1 MKKENTIY
9 IIMILYI
16 LLNLVCVNI
25 LFSNVYDSYFE
36 LFPVNDSEDTYRL
49 VDMEESVSSFVKDY
63 EKVVHLKDFYN
74 ELGNNS
80 LIEYYEEIEQP
91 VEVDEFKA
99 TEIFRYGYEE
109 QFESD
114 EIKQILLNYNSW
126 HNNNLCE
133 KIIEGDDLKKS
144 DFVQENY
151 EEIPVILGYE
161 YRDYYNIGDTMDVTL
176 STDVFGHYKVI
187 GIMNK
192 DTSIWVNDNLVYLDR
207 YIIAPALTIQQEP
220 CDYSDLIY
228 QGFLYMQKINGVVK
242 LSDNYSFQEFMVDF
256 ERLRIKYNIFDI
268 NILNYSTLETNAL
281 KLLLYENSNNLM
293 GMLILM
299 CTYIFISVIVYIL
312 IILNSSRYRFRVYII
327 SGYRL
332 LDLKKNI
339 YCKILG
345 IVVIPILFLLFINY
359 EYWTDISGIM
369 DLLDICMLITVC
381 LLSMI
386 SIVVLGTPKEWNVS
400 RRNFTPTFF
409 FSFLWAAAA
418 LW

>member
-386 SIVVLGTPKEWNVS
+386 AMFI
-400 RRNFTPTFF
+400 FF
-409 FSFLWAAAA
+409 KKNPVESL
-418 LW
+418 LIKSQ

>member
-176 STDVFGHYKVI
+176 PTDVFGHYKVI

-386 SIVVLGTPKEWNVS
+386 AMFIFFK
-400 RRNFTPTFF
+400 RNPVERIIHGDVND
-409 FSFLWAAAA
+409 
-418 LW
+418 

>member
-133 KIIEGDDLKKS
+133 KILEGDDLKKS

-242 LSDNYSFQEFMVDF
+242 LSDNYSFQEFMVNF

-386 SIVVLGTPKEWNVS
+386 AMFI
-400 RRNFTPTFF
+400 FF
-409 FSFLWAAAA
+409 KKNPVERIIHGDVND
-418 LW
+418 

>member
-312 IILNSSRYRFRVYII
+312 IILNSSRYRFGVYII

-386 SIVVLGTPKEWNVS
+386 AMFIFFK
-400 RRNFTPTFF
+400 RNPVERIIHGDVND
-409 FSFLWAAAA
+409 
-418 LW
+418 

>member
-293 GMLILM
+293 EMLILM

-386 SIVVLGTPKEWNVS
+386 AMFIFFK
-400 RRNFTPTFF
+400 RNPVERIIHGDVND
-409 FSFLWAAAA
+409 
-418 LW
+418 

>member
-36 LFPVNDSEDTYRL
+36 VFPVNDSENTYRL

-386 SIVVLGTPKEWNVS
+386 AMFI
-400 RRNFTPTFF
+400 FF
-409 FSFLWAAAA
+409 KKNPVERIIHGDVND
-418 LW
+418 

>member
-386 SIVVLGTPKEWNVS
+386 AMFI
-400 RRNFTPTFF
+400 FF
-409 FSFLWAAAA
+409 KKNPVERIIHGDIND
-418 LW
+418 

>member
-114 EIKQILLNYNSW
+114 EIKQILLNFNSW

-386 SIVVLGTPKEWNVS
+386 AMFI
-400 RRNFTPTFF
+400 FF
-409 FSFLWAAAA
+409 KKNPVERIIHGDVND
-418 LW
+418 

>member
-242 LSDNYSFQEFMVDF
+242 LSDNYSFQEFMVNF

-386 SIVVLGTPKEWNVS
+386 AMFI
-400 RRNFTPTFF
+400 FF
-409 FSFLWAAAA
+409 KKNPVERIIHGDVND
-418 LW
+418 

>member
-242 LSDNYSFQEFMVDF
+242 LSVNYSFQEFMVDF

-386 SIVVLGTPKEWNVS
+386 AMFI
-400 RRNFTPTFF
+400 FF
-409 FSFLWAAAA
+409 KKNPVERIIHGDVND
-418 LW
+418 

>member
-80 LIEYYEEIEQP
+80 LIEYSEEIEQP

-386 SIVVLGTPKEWNVS
+386 AMFIFFK
-400 RRNFTPTFF
+400 RNPVERIIHGDVND
-409 FSFLWAAAA
+409 
-418 LW
+418 

>member
-16 LLNLVCVNI
+16 FLNLVCVNK
-25 LFSNVYDSYFE
+25 

-386 SIVVLGTPKEWNVS
+386 AMFIFFK
-400 RRNFTPTFF
+400 RNPVERIIHGDVND
-409 FSFLWAAAA
+409 
-418 LW
+418 

>member
-369 DLLDICMLITVC
+369 DLLDISMLITVC

-386 SIVVLGTPKEWNVS
+386 AMFI
-400 RRNFTPTFF
+400 FF
-409 FSFLWAAAA
+409 KKNPVERIIHGDVND
-418 LW
+418 

>member
-268 NILNYSTLETNAL
+268 NILNYSTIETNAL

-386 SIVVLGTPKEWNVS
+386 AMFI
-400 RRNFTPTFF
+400 FF
-409 FSFLWAAAA
+409 KKNPVERIIHGDVND
-418 LW
+418 

>member
-242 LSDNYSFQEFMVDF
+242 LSNNYSFQEFMVDF

-386 SIVVLGTPKEWNVS
+386 AMFIFFK
-400 RRNFTPTFF
+400 RNPVERIIHGDVND
-409 FSFLWAAAA
+409 
-418 LW
+418 

>member
-1 MKKENTIY
+1 
-9 IIMILYI
+9 MILYI
-16 LLNLVCVNI
+16 LLNRVCVNI

-242 LSDNYSFQEFMVDF
+242 LSDNYSFQEFMVNF

-386 SIVVLGTPKEWNVS
+386 AMFI
-400 RRNFTPTFF
+400 FF
-409 FSFLWAAAA
+409 KKNPVERIIHGDVND
-418 LW
+418 

>member
-151 EEIPVILGYE
+151 EEVPVILGYE

-386 SIVVLGTPKEWNVS
+386 AMFIFFK
-400 RRNFTPTFF
+400 RNPVERIIHGDVND
-409 FSFLWAAAA
+409 
-418 LW
+418 

>member
-1 MKKENTIY
+1 
-9 IIMILYI
+9 MILYI

-386 SIVVLGTPKEWNVS
+386 AMFI
-400 RRNFTPTFF
+400 FF
-409 FSFLWAAAA
+409 KKNPVESL
-418 LW
+418 LIKSQ

>member
-133 KIIEGDDLKKS
+133 KIIEGYDLKKS

-386 SIVVLGTPKEWNVS
+386 AMFIFFK
-400 RRNFTPTFF
+400 RNPVERIIHGDVND
-409 FSFLWAAAA
+409 
-418 LW
+418 

>member
-1 MKKENTIY
+1 VKKENTIY

-369 DLLDICMLITVC
+369 DLLDISMLITVC

-386 SIVVLGTPKEWNVS
+386 AMFI
-400 RRNFTPTFF
+400 FF
-409 FSFLWAAAA
+409 KKNPVERIIHGDVND
-418 LW
+418 

>member
-133 KIIEGDDLKKS
+133 KIIEGDDFKKS

-386 SIVVLGTPKEWNVS
+386 AMFI
-400 RRNFTPTFF
+400 FF
-409 FSFLWAAAA
+409 KKNPVERIIHGDVND
-418 LW
+418 

>member
-192 DTSIWVNDNLVYLDR
+192 DTSIWINDNLVYLDR

-242 LSDNYSFQEFMVDF
+242 LSDNYSFQEFMVNF

-386 SIVVLGTPKEWNVS
+386 AMFI
-400 RRNFTPTFF
+400 FF
-409 FSFLWAAAA
+409 KKNPVERIIHGDVND
-418 LW
+418 

>member
-242 LSDNYSFQEFMVDF
+242 LSDNYSFQEFMVNF

-293 GMLILM
+293 GLLILM

-386 SIVVLGTPKEWNVS
+386 AMFI
-400 RRNFTPTFF
+400 FF
-409 FSFLWAAAA
+409 KKNPVERIIHGDVND
-418 LW
+418 

>member
-242 LSDNYSFQEFMVDF
+242 LSDNYSFQEFMVNF

-345 IVVIPILFLLFINY
+345 IVVIPILFLLVINY

-386 SIVVLGTPKEWNVS
+386 AMFI
-400 RRNFTPTFF
+400 FF
-409 FSFLWAAAA
+409 KKNPVERIIHGDVND
-418 LW
+418 

>member
-187 GIMNK
+187 GIMKK

-386 SIVVLGTPKEWNVS
+386 AMFI
-400 RRNFTPTFF
+400 FF
-409 FSFLWAAAA
+409 KKNPVERIIHGDVND
-418 LW
+418 

>member
-242 LSDNYSFQEFMVDF
+242 LSDNYSFQEFMVNF

-299 CTYIFISVIVYIL
+299 CTYISISVIVYIL

-386 SIVVLGTPKEWNVS
+386 AMFI
-400 RRNFTPTFF
+400 FF
-409 FSFLWAAAA
+409 KKNPVERIIHGDVND
-418 LW
+418 

>member
-36 LFPVNDSEDTYRL
+36 VFPVNDSEDTYRL

-386 SIVVLGTPKEWNVS
+386 AMFI
-400 RRNFTPTFF
+400 FF
-409 FSFLWAAAA
+409 KKNPVERIIHGDVND
-418 LW
+418 

>member
-133 KIIEGDDLKKS
+133 KIIEGDDFKKS
-144 DFVQENY
+144 DFVQENF

-386 SIVVLGTPKEWNVS
+386 AMFI
-400 RRNFTPTFF
+400 FF
-409 FSFLWAAAA
+409 KKNPVERIIHGDVND
-418 LW
+418 

>member
-49 VDMEESVSSFVKDY
+49 VDMEESDSSFVKDY

-386 SIVVLGTPKEWNVS
+386 AMFI
-400 RRNFTPTFF
+400 FF
-409 FSFLWAAAA
+409 KKNPVERIIHGDVND
-418 LW
+418 

>member
-1 MKKENTIY
+1 VKKENTIY

-386 SIVVLGTPKEWNVS
+386 AMFIFFK
-400 RRNFTPTFF
+400 RNPVERIIHGDVND
-409 FSFLWAAAA
+409 
-418 LW
+418 

>member
-242 LSDNYSFQEFMVDF
+242 LSDNYSFQEFMVNF

-369 DLLDICMLITVC
+369 DLLDICMLITV
-381 LLSMI
+381 M
-386 SIVVLGTPKEWNVS
+386 
-400 RRNFTPTFF
+400 FTINDCYVYIF
-409 FSFLWAAAA
+409 
-418 LW
+418 

>member
-242 LSDNYSFQEFMVDF
+242 LSDNYSFQEFMVNF

-293 GMLILM
+293 GRLILM

-386 SIVVLGTPKEWNVS
+386 AMFI
-400 RRNFTPTFF
+400 FF
-409 FSFLWAAAA
+409 KKTQ
-418 LW
+418 

>member
-49 VDMEESVSSFVKDY
+49 PDMEESVSSFVKDY

-359 EYWTDISGIM
+359 EYWTDILGIM

-386 SIVVLGTPKEWNVS
+386 AMFIFFK
-400 RRNFTPTFF
+400 RNPVERIIHGDVND
-409 FSFLWAAAA
+409 
-418 LW
+418 

>member
-36 LFPVNDSEDTYRL
+36 LFPVNDSEGTYRL

-386 SIVVLGTPKEWNVS
+386 AMFI
-400 RRNFTPTFF
+400 FF
-409 FSFLWAAAA
+409 KKNPVERIIHGDVND
-418 LW
+418 